1 MATHDIAIDG
11 ADGPASIACT
21 LTAAGLATQSKRWQ
35 QLRGRAMIDR
45 VETAH
50 GLRISFRSEPGVEDE
65 LRELVAVEKGCCSWA
80 EWTVETSPERIV
92 LDVRSTGE
100 GTATLHSMFTGPAGE
115 VLA

>member
-1 MATHDIAIDG
+1 MRRAQAPIRGCSSWESIIYRRPRQLDPLRLDRRKTMATHDIAIDG

-65 LRELVAVEKGCCSWA
+65 LRELVAVEK
-80 EWTVETSPERIV
+80 E
-92 LDVRSTGE
+92 
-100 GTATLHSMFTGPAGE
+100 
-115 VLA
+115 